1 LILEHLFTRHPR
13 SLGETYLEHQRHAFA
28 FGGTMVLAGIAC
40 ILHGLLPA
48 LFSTTGSR
56 AIRRLYE
63 RMVINRMRHSRAV
76 HPTAP
81 SRPGVAATPLDDGVP
96 AR

>member
-1 LILEHLFTRHPR
+1 LTLERLFTRHPR
-13 SLGETYLEHQRHAFA
+13 SLGETYLEHQRHALA

-56 AIRRLYE
+56 AVTRLYE
-63 RMVINRMRHSRAV
+63 RMVLNRMRQSRGV
-76 HPTAP
+76 HPTVP
-81 SRPGVAATPLDDGVP
+81 TRPAVSATPLDDGVP